1 MVNKMIE
8 NQLINS
14 KDVAIIL
21 GISEATIKNWIR
33 HSYLTPIFNTNKLF
47 FEKTNVEEL
56 KSKINEGK
64 SD

>member
-33 HSYLTPIFNTNKLF
+33 HNYLNPILRVNTLF

-56 KSKINEGK
+56 KSKIN
-64 SD
+64 